1 MPFEPGVSGNPN
13 GRPRKGQSIQDKLEA
28 ELEKLILE
36 TSDGPIDG
44 KTLVAKKWIRL
55 ALYEYFKD
63 KDGKPLKVD
72 PDLSFRA
79 LESIVNR
86 LDGMPAQAV
95 NFGSQSRPLMI
106 GFMPMTAE
114 DFAKQ
119 DNVEIHGGE
128 GNRALLSAEE
138 EPKKEEDGNGNG
150 KRPFEGL
157 NPGEGGTG
165 T

>member
-1 MPFEPGVSGNPN
+1 MPQFQPGNPGGP
-13 GRPRKGQSIQDKLEA
+13 GRPKGKSIRDYLNE
-28 ELEKLILE
+28 ECDSLHIE

-44 KTLVAKKWIRL
+44 RRLIAKKLLRL
-55 ALYEYFKD
+55 GLYEYFKD
-63 KDGKPLKVD
+63 RDGKPLKVD
-72 PDLSFRA
+72 DGLSWRA
-79 LESIVNR
+79 LEAIWNH
-86 LDGMPAQAV
+86 LDGLPAQTV
-95 NFGSQSRPLMI
+95 NMGAQSRPLMI

-128 GNRALLSAEE
+128 GKRALLSAEE